1 MNKDILQSLLQFDK
15 EHIWHPYSSMTN
27 PQPMQLVE
35 SAAGVYIHLDT
46 GHKLIDGMASWW
58 SVIHGYNHP
67 ELNQAVVEQ
76 TEKMAH
82 VMFGGLTHEPAIKL
96 CQKLVELSPE
106 GLTKVFLSD
115 SGSVSIDVS
124 MKMAIQYWQA
134 KNKPGKHQFLSL
146 RNGYHGDTLGSMS
159 VCDPVTGMH
168 HLFADVMIQQHFTE
182 SPSVKFGEGFDE
194 ACLQDL
200 TAKLETLHEN
210 LAALILEPIV
220 QGAGGMKFY
229 HPDYLKAARELCY
242 QYDELLITDEIA
254 TGFGRTGE
262 LFACQHAGI
271 APDIMTLGKTL
282 TGGYI
287 TLAATLTTDEVAD
300 TISNG
305 EAGCFMHGPTFMAN
319 PLACAVA
326 NKHIELLQ
334 SFDWQSKVKSI
345 EAQLKSELM
354 EAMDYSAVAD
364 VRILGAIGVIELHEP
379 VDMPSITQSF
389 IEQGVWLRPFGKLV
403 YIMPPYSN
411 TETELSTLTT
421 AMKTVVKAL

>member
-1 MNKDILQSLLQFDK
+1 MNKDTLQSLLQFDK
-15 EHIWHPYSSMTN
+15 DHIWHPYSSMTN

-35 SAAGVYIHLDT
+35 SAAGVYIHLAT
-46 GHKLIDGMASWW
+46 GEKLIDGMASWW

-67 ELNQAVVEQ
+67 ELNKAVVEQ

-115 SGSVSIDVS
+115 SGSVSVDVA

-134 KNKPGKHQFLSL
+134 KGQPKKHQFLSL

-168 HLFADVMIQQHFTE
+168 HLFSDLMMQQHFTE
-182 SPSVKFGEGFDE
+182 SPSVKFYEEFDE
-194 ACLQDL
+194 ACLSDL
-200 TAKLETLHEN
+200 KEKLESLHEN

-229 HPDYLKAARELCY
+229 HPEYLKAARALCD
-242 QYDELLITDEIA
+242 QHNVLLIADEIA

-271 APDIMTLGKTL
+271 SPDILTLGKTL

-326 NKHIELLQ
+326 NKHIELLL
-334 SFDWQSKVKSI
+334 SFDWQAKVKAI
-345 EAQLKSELM
+345 ENQLNNELSVAINY
-354 EAMDYSAVAD
+354 EAVAD
-364 VRILGAIGVIELHEP
+364 VRILGAIAVIELHDS
-379 VDMPSITQSF
+379 VDMPSITAAF

-403 YIMPPYSN
+403 YIMPPYSI
-411 TETELSTLTT
+411 TEAELSTLSS
-421 AMKTVVKAL
+421 AMKHVVSRL

>member
-1 MNKDILQSLLQFDK
+1 MNKDTLQSLLQFDK

-35 SAAGVYIHLDT
+35 SAAGVYIHLAT
-46 GHKLIDGMASWW
+46 GEKLIDGMASWW

-67 ELNQAVVEQ
+67 ELNQALVEQ

-115 SGSVSIDVS
+115 SGSVSVDVA

-134 KNKPGKHQFLSL
+134 KNKPSKHQFLSL

-168 HLFADVMIQQHFTE
+168 HLFADVMMQQHFTE
-182 SPSVKFGEGFDE
+182 SPSVKFSEVFDE
-194 ACLQDL
+194 ACLEDL
-200 TAKLETLHEN
+200 KAKLETLHES
-210 LAALILEPIV
+210 LAALIVEPIV

-229 HPDYLKAARELCY
+229 HPDYLKAARELCD
-242 QYDELLITDEIA
+242 QYDVLLITDEIA

-345 EAQLKSELM
+345 ETQLKSELL
-354 EAMDYSAVAD
+354 EAASYSAVAD
-364 VRILGAIGVIELHEP
+364 VRILGAIGVIELHQS

-403 YIMPPYSN
+403 YIMPPYSI
-411 TETELSTLTT
+411 TETELSTLTS